1 MGRPRRNGEWSVV
14 LFVVALLAFNPPV
27 LSIFSVP
34 ELILG
39 IPTLYLYIFIAWG
52 GVIALLALNVPGLMA
67 QADAEGPPR
76 EGSGD
81 ETVQV
86 LSEQVAAEL
95 LGRGVRH
102 RRGRAG
108 MGRLDI
114 EDAQLF
120 ELIGTQSIMGAVWFV
135 MVVHI
140 NCFCEHCC

>member
-1 MGRPRRNGEWSVV
+1 MSRQRRNGEWSVV

-76 EGSGD
+76 EGGGD
-81 ETVQV
+81 E
-86 LSEQVAAEL
+86 AARPG
-95 LGRGVRH
+95 GRER
-102 RRGRAG
+102 
-108 MGRLDI
+108 
-114 EDAQLF
+114 
-120 ELIGTQSIMGAVWFV
+120 
-135 MVVHI
+135 
-140 NCFCEHCC
+140 